1 MPIFSISSK
10 SSSFDKPHTRCGWL
24 VLAAQV
30 IGTGPKFN
38 IEVRTRCVFFL
49 AISHFVSYFCNPN
62 YIPMESLPAL
72 FSDLALILVTAGI
85 TTVIFKWLKQPVV
98 LGYIIAGFLIGPNF
112 EWFPVINDHTSVETW
127 SEIGMVFMLFGIG
140 LEFSFKKLKK
150 VGGTVG
156 VTALTELVTMCLV
169 GFMLGKMLGWSQM
182 DSIFLGAMLSISS
195 TTIIAK
201 AFDDMKLHREKFSG
215 NVIGELVVEDLEAVL
230 LMVILSTLAV
240 SKSFDGMQLVS
251 SMLKLGFFLLI
262 WFLGGIFIVP
272 TVLRWARKFMTEETL
287 TVFSVGLCF
296 MMVVLANLAGFSSAL
311 GAFIMG
317 SILAETLEA
326 EMIHKVTT
334 PIKNLF
340 GAVFFVSV
348 GMMVDPQILVD
359 YWWQILVVTIVLLIF
374 KPLSNVAGR
383 LIAGLGLKQS
393 IQGGFCFCQIGEFSF
408 IIATLGLSYG
418 VIDEFLYPI
427 IVSVSIITTFITP
440 YAIKAAVPTY
450 NWVST
455 HLSEN
460 WLNHF
465 ENSDR
470 GIKVKSGEKVSMA
483 SFIGRQLKHII
494 IYVSIV
500 IALLFVCFWIG
511 SSVTAHVPSL
521 WGDAISVAITM
532 ALVSPFLW
540 AIGFR
545 HTLVST
551 THKLMEDSV
560 FNKTLILTI
569 FVLRFIIVWLVAA
582 SVLRHFFDAEFWSH
596 LGVGSP
602 YYRWIN
608 VGMALGY
615 TFLLRV
621 MSPAMKFYKR
631 IEDNFLDN
639 LNKRQ
644 SSQVFAIPEILQE
657 NCHLQK
663 MTLSPDSP
671 YSGKLIKETDFRDN
685 YNVSVV
691 SVERG
696 KQLVELP
703 KSDFQLFPFD
713 KITFVG
719 HEDHLRLLV
728 PKVELFDDQLIQ
740 EHEESEVDLYKVEVR
755 PVSPYVGVTL
765 MDSGLAEDFNAMI
778 IAIERDGHFILNP
791 SARISFQPADLVWFV
806 AQKDKAEI
814 LMNYNPDAVPNMN

>member
-1 MPIFSISSK
+1 
-10 SSSFDKPHTRCGWL
+10 
-24 VLAAQV
+24 
-30 IGTGPKFN
+30 
-38 IEVRTRCVFFL
+38 
-49 AISHFVSYFCNPN
+49 
-62 YIPMESLPAL
+62 MESLPAL
-72 FSDLALILVTAGI
+72 FSDLALILVTAGL

-112 EWFPVINDHTSVETW
+112 EWFPVISDHTSVETW

-156 VTALTELVTMCLV
+156 ITALTELVTMCVV

-230 LMVILSTLAV
+230 LMVVLSTLAV
-240 SKSFDGMQLVS
+240 SKSFNGMQLVS
-251 SMLKLGFFLLI
+251 SMLKLGFFLLV

-272 TVLRWARKFMTEETL
+272 TVLRWARKFMSEETL

-348 GMMVDPQILVD
+348 GMLVDPKILVE
-359 YWWQILVVTIVLLIF
+359 YWWQILVITGVLLLF

-393 IQGGFCFCQIGEFSF
+393 IQGGFCFSQIGEFSF
-408 IIATLGLSYG
+408 IIASLGLSYG

-427 IVSVSIITTFITP
+427 IVSVSIITTFLTP

-450 NWVST
+450 NWVSG
-455 HLSEN
+455 HMSQQ

-465 ENSDR
+465 ENRDT

-483 SFIGRQLKHII
+483 SFIGRQFKHIV
-494 IYVSIV
+494 IYIAIV
-500 IALLFVCFWIG
+500 VALLFICFWIG
-511 SSVTAHVPSL
+511 SFIIEYVPNV
-521 WGDAISVAITM
+521 WGNAISVAITM
-532 ALVSPFLW
+532 VLVSPFLW

-545 HTLVST
+545 HTLVNT
-551 THKLMEDSV
+551 THKLMEHSR
-560 FNKTLILTI
+560 FNKTLILSI
-569 FVLRFIIVWLVAA
+569 FILRFIIVWAVAT
-582 SVLRHFFDAEFWSH
+582 SVLRHFFNEAFWLR
-596 LGVGSP
+596 LGVGVHLG
-602 YYRWIN
+602 RWIN
-608 VGMALGY
+608 VAMALGY
-615 TFLLRV
+615 TLLLRV
-621 MSPAMKFYKR
+621 VSPAMKFYKR
-631 IEDNFLDN
+631 IEDSFLDN

-644 SSQVFAIPEILQE
+644 SSQVFSIPEILQE

-671 YSGKLIKETDFRDN
+671 YSGKLIRDTDFRDN

-696 KQLVELP
+696 KQLIELP
-703 KSDFQLFPFD
+703 KSDFQLFPYD
-713 KITFVG
+713 KVTFVG
-719 HEDHLRLLV
+719 HEDHLRLLL
-728 PKVELFDDQLIQ
+728 PRVELFDEQLIQ

-755 PVSPYVGVTL
+755 PISPYVGVAL
-765 MDSGLAEDFNAMI
+765 MDSGLAENFDAMI
-778 IAIERDGHFILNP
+778 IAIERDGQFILNP
-791 SARISFQPADLVWFV
+791 SARITFQPADLVWFV
-806 AQKDKAEI
+806 AQKEKAEI
-814 LMNYNPDAVPNMN
+814 LMNYNPETIQNA

>member
-1 MPIFSISSK
+1 
-10 SSSFDKPHTRCGWL
+10 
-24 VLAAQV
+24 
-30 IGTGPKFN
+30 
-38 IEVRTRCVFFL
+38 
-49 AISHFVSYFCNPN
+49 
-62 YIPMESLPAL
+62 MESLPAL
-72 FSDLALILVTAGI
+72 FSDLALILVTAGL

-156 VTALTELVTMCLV
+156 VTALTELVTMCVV
-169 GFMLGKMLGWSQM
+169 GFLLGKLLGWSQM
-182 DSIFLGAMLSISS
+182 DCIFLGAMLSISS

-240 SKSFDGMQLVS
+240 SKSFDGMQLVT
-251 SMLKLGFFLLI
+251 SMAKLGFFLLI
-262 WFLGGIFIVP
+262 WFIGGIFIVP
-272 TVLRWARKFMTEETL
+272 TVLRWARKFMSEETL

-296 MMVVLANLAGFSSAL
+296 LMVVLANLAGFSSAL

-326 EMIHKVTT
+326 EAIHKVTT

-348 GMMVDPQILVD
+348 GMMVDPQILVN
-359 YWWQILVVTIVLLIF
+359 YWWQILVVTLVLLLF
-374 KPLSNVAGR
+374 KPLSNVIGR
-383 LIAGLGLKQS
+383 LIAGLGLKQAM
-393 IQGGFCFCQIGEFSF
+393 QGGFCFSQIGEFSF

-418 VIDEFLYPI
+418 VIDDFLYPI

-440 YAIKAAVPTY
+440 YAIKAAVPSY
-450 NWVST
+450 NWVSK
-455 HLSEN
+455 HIPKS
-460 WLNHF
+460 WLERL
-465 ENSDR
+465 ENSNS
-470 GIKVKSGEKVSMA
+470 GIKVKSGKNVNMGN
-483 SFIGRQLKHII
+483 FIARQFKNIVIYLVII
-494 IYVSIV
+494 IALTLICFFLSSFVMKYV
-500 IALLFVCFWIG
+500 ARPW
-511 SSVTAHVPSL
+511 SS
-521 WGDAISVAITM
+521 AICTAIT
-532 ALVSPFLW
+532 LILISPFLW
-540 AIGFR
+540 AMGFK
-545 HTLVST
+545 HTLVNT
-551 THKLMEDSV
+551 THKLMEV
-560 FNKTLILTI
+560 NRFNKTVILII
-569 FVLRFIIVWLVAA
+569 FILRFVIVGVFAY
-582 SVLRHFFDAEFWSH
+582 SVLQHFLNGLFWSI

-602 YYRWIN
+602 WYHLIN
-608 VGMALGY
+608 IGFALVF
-615 TFLLRV
+615 TIMLKVL
-621 MSPAMKFYKR
+621 SPAMKFYRR
-631 IEDNFLDN
+631 IEDRFMDN

-644 SSQVFAIPEILQE
+644 SMQVFTIPEILQE

-663 MTLSPDSP
+663 MTLSPDSV
-671 YSGKLIKETDFRDN
+671 YAGQVIKETDFRDN

-696 KQLVELP
+696 KQLYELP
-703 KSDFQLFPFD
+703 NSSFQLFSYD

-719 HEDHLRLLV
+719 HEDHLRLLL
-728 PKVELFDDQLIQ
+728 PRVEVFDDQLIQ

-755 PVSPYVGVTL
+755 SESPYVGVAL
-765 MDSGLAEDFNAMI
+765 MDSGLAENFEAMI

-791 SARISFQPADLVWFV
+791 SARITFQPKDLVWFV

-814 LMNYNPDAVPNMN
+814 LMNYNPDTIPNS

>member
-1 MPIFSISSK
+1 
-10 SSSFDKPHTRCGWL
+10 
-24 VLAAQV
+24 
-30 IGTGPKFN
+30 
-38 IEVRTRCVFFL
+38 
-49 AISHFVSYFCNPN
+49 
-62 YIPMESLPAL
+62 MESLPAL

-112 EWFPVINDHTSVETW
+112 EWFPVVNDHTSVETW

-156 VTALTELVTMCLV
+156 ITALTELVTMCVV
-169 GFMLGKMLGWSQM
+169 GFSLGKLLGWSQM

-240 SKSFDGMQLVS
+240 SKTFDGMQLVT

-262 WFLGGIFIVP
+262 WFIGGIFLVP

-296 MMVVLANLAGFSSAL
+296 LMVVLANLAGFSSAL

-348 GMMVDPQILVD
+348 GMMVDPQVLVN
-359 YWWQILVVTIVLLIF
+359 YWWQILVVTLVLVIF
-374 KPLSNVAGR
+374 KPLSNVGGR
-383 LIAGLGLKQS
+383 LLAGLGLKQS

-408 IIATLGLSYG
+408 IIASLGLSYG

-427 IVSVSIITTFITP
+427 IVSVSIITTFLTP
-440 YAIKAAVPTY
+440 YFIKAANPTY
-450 NWVST
+450 RWVST
-455 HLSEN
+455 HVSDK
-460 WLNHF
+460 WLNHL

-470 GIKVKSGEKVSMA
+470 GIKVKSGKKVSMA
-483 SFIGRQLKHII
+483 SFIGRQFKYIV
-494 IYVSIV
+494 IYIAIV
-500 IALLFVCFWIG
+500 IALIFICFWVG
-511 SSVTAHVPSL
+511 SLVMIYVPGL
-521 WGDAISVAITM
+521 WGNAIAAAITL
-532 ALVSPFLW
+532 ALLSPFLW

-545 HTLVST
+545 HTLVGT
-551 THKLMEDSV
+551 THKLMEQSR
-560 FNKTLILTI
+560 FNKTAILLIFI
-569 FVLRFIIVWLVAA
+569 LRFFIVWVVST
-582 SVLRHFFDAEFWSH
+582 SVLRHFFNEAFWLH
-596 LGVGSP
+596 LGIGAP
-602 YYRWIN
+602 YFRLLNIA
-608 VGMALGY
+608 MALGF
-615 TFLLRV
+615 TIMLRV
-621 MSPAMKFYKR
+621 LSPAMKFYKR
-631 IEDNFLDN
+631 IENNFLDN

-644 SSQVFAIPEILQE
+644 QVQVFEIPEILQE

-671 YSGKLIKETDFRDN
+671 YAGRFIKETDFRDN

-696 KQLVELP
+696 KQLFELP

-719 HEDHLRLLV
+719 HEDHLRLLL
-728 PKVELFDDQLIQ
+728 PRVELFDERLIQ
-740 EHEESEVDLYKVEVR
+740 EHEESEVDLYKVEVE
-755 PVSPYVGVTL
+755 PDSPIIGVSL
-765 MDSGLAEDFNAMI
+765 MDSGLADKYDAMV
-778 IAIERDGHFILNP
+778 IAIEREGHFILNP
-791 SARISFQPADLVWFV
+791 SARITFQPADLVWFV
-806 AQKDKAEI
+806 AQKEKAEF
-814 LMNYNPDAVPNMN
+814 LMKVKAADLKTEFQTE

>member
-1 MPIFSISSK
+1 
-10 SSSFDKPHTRCGWL
+10 
-24 VLAAQV
+24 
-30 IGTGPKFN
+30 
-38 IEVRTRCVFFL
+38 
-49 AISHFVSYFCNPN
+49 
-62 YIPMESLPAL
+62 MESLPAL

-156 VTALTELVTMCLV
+156 ITALTELVTMCLV
-169 GFMLGKMLGWSQM
+169 GFLLGKLLGWSQM
-182 DSIFLGAMLSISS
+182 DCIFLGAMLSISS

-201 AFDDMKLHREKFSG
+201 AFDDMKLNREKFSG

-240 SKSFDGMQLVS
+240 SKTFDGMQLVT

-262 WFLGGIFIVP
+262 WFIGGIFIVP
-272 TVLRWARKFMTEETL
+272 TVLRWSRKFMSEETL
-287 TVFSVGLCF
+287 TVFAVGLCF
-296 MMVVLANLAGFSSAL
+296 MMVVLANVAGFSSAL

-326 EMIHKVTT
+326 EMIHKLTT

-340 GAVFFVSV
+340 GAIFFVSV
-348 GMMVDPQILVD
+348 GMLVDPKILVD
-359 YWWQILVVTIVLLIF
+359 YWWQILVVTMVLLLF
-374 KPLSNVAGR
+374 KPLSNVIGR
-383 LIAGLGLKQS
+383 LLAGLGLKQS

-408 IIATLGLSYG
+408 IIASLGLSYG

-440 YAIKAAVPTY
+440 YAIKASLPTY
-450 NWVST
+450 RWLNG
-455 HLSEN
+455 HFPEK
-460 WLNHF
+460 WLNHL
-465 ENSDR
+465 ESNDR
-470 GIKVKSGEKVSMA
+470 GIKVKSGKKVNMA
-483 SFIGRQLKHII
+483 SFVGRQVKHII
-494 IYVSIV
+494 INVAIV
-500 IALLFVCFWIG
+500 IAVLFICFWIG
-511 SSVTAHVPSL
+511 SEVVMKYVH
-521 WGDAISVAITM
+521 GIGGIAISAAITLV
-532 ALVSPFLW
+532 LVSPFLW

-545 HTLVST
+545 HTLVKT
-551 THKLMEDSV
+551 THKLMEYSR
-560 FNKTLILTI
+560 FNKTLILII
-569 FVLRFIIVWLVAA
+569 FILRFVIVWVGATA
-582 SVLRHFFDAEFWSH
+582 IMRHFFNAAFWSH
-596 LGVGSP
+596 LGIGSP
-602 YYRWIN
+602 YFRFIN
-608 VGMALGY
+608 VAMALVY

-631 IEDNFLDN
+631 IEDNFQGN

-644 SSQVFAIPEILQE
+644 STQVFAIPEILQE

-663 MTLSPDSP
+663 MTLSPDSD

-696 KQLVELP
+696 KQLFELP
-703 KSDFQLFPFD
+703 RSDFQLYPFD

-728 PKVELFDDQLIQ
+728 GKVEVFDDTLIQ
-740 EHEESEVDLYKVEVR
+740 EHEESEVDLFNVQVR
-755 PVSPYVGVTL
+755 PNSPYVGIAL
-765 MDSGLAEDFNAMI
+765 KDSGLAENFDAMI

-791 SARISFQPADLVWFV
+791 SARIAFQADDLVWFV
-806 AQKDKAEI
+806 AQKDKTVFSNLISIKTYIISRYGLEI
-814 LMNYNPDAVPNMN
+814 

>member
-1 MPIFSISSK
+1 
-10 SSSFDKPHTRCGWL
+10 
-24 VLAAQV
+24 
-30 IGTGPKFN
+30 
-38 IEVRTRCVFFL
+38 
-49 AISHFVSYFCNPN
+49 
-62 YIPMESLPAL
+62 MENLPAL
-72 FSDLALILVTAGI
+72 FSDLALILVTAGV

-156 VTALTELVTMCLV
+156 ITALTELVTMCLV
-169 GFMLGKMLGWSQM
+169 GFLIGKLLGWSQM
-182 DSIFLGAMLSISS
+182 DCIFLGAMLSISS

-240 SKSFDGMQLVS
+240 SKTFDGMQLVT

-262 WFLGGIFIVP
+262 WFLGGIFLVP
-272 TVLRWARKFMTEETL
+272 TVLRWALKFMTEETL

-296 MMVVLANLAGFSSAL
+296 LMVVLANLAGFSSAL

-348 GMMVDPQILVD
+348 GMLVDPKILVE
-359 YWWQILVVTIVLLIF
+359 YWWQILVITGVLLLF
-374 KPLSNVAGR
+374 KPLSNVVGR
-383 LIAGLGLKQS
+383 LLAGVGLKQS
-393 IQGGFCFCQIGEFSF
+393 IQGGFCFSQIGEFSF
-408 IIATLGLSYG
+408 IIASLGLSYG

-427 IVSVSIITTFITP
+427 IVSVSIITTFLTP

-450 NWVST
+450 NWVNRRFPETWIS
-455 HLSEN
+455 HLEN
-460 WLNHF
+460 K
-465 ENSDR
+465 DR
-470 GIKVKSGEKVSMA
+470 GIKVKSGQKVSMA
-483 SFIGRQLKHII
+483 SFVGRQVKYII
-494 IYVSIV
+494 IYVAIV
-500 IALLFVCFWIG
+500 IALLFLCFWEG
-511 SSVTAHVPSL
+511 SVIMDYVHGL
-521 WGDAISVAITM
+521 WVVAICVAVTLV
-532 ALVSPFLW
+532 LVSPFLW

-545 HTLVST
+545 HTLVKT
-551 THKLMEDSV
+551 THKLMEHSR
-560 FNKTLILTI
+560 FNKTLILSI
-569 FVLRFIIVWLVAA
+569 FILRFIIVWVVATA
-582 SVLRHFFDAEFWSH
+582 VLRHFFNGAFWQH
-596 LGVGSP
+596 LGVGAP
-602 YYRWIN
+602 YYRFIN
-608 VGMALGY
+608 IGMGLVYTIMLRAL
-615 TFLLRV
+615 
-621 MSPAMKFYKR
+621 SPAMKFYKR
-631 IEDNFLDN
+631 IEGRFLDN

-644 SSQVFAIPEILQE
+644 STQVFAIPEILQE

-663 MTLSPDSP
+663 MTLSPDSV
-671 YSGKLIKETDFRDN
+671 YAGKLIRETDFRDN

-703 KSDFQLFPFD
+703 KSDFQLFPYD

-728 PKVELFDDQLIQ
+728 GKVEAFDDTLIQ
-740 EHEESEVDLYKVEVR
+740 EHEESEVDLYKVQVR
-755 PVSPYVGVTL
+755 PQSPYVGVSL
-765 MDSGLAEDFNAMI
+765 LESGLAEDFDAMI
-778 IAIERDGHFILNP
+778 IAIERDGQFILNP
-791 SARISFQPADLVWFV
+791 SARITFQPEDLVWFV
-806 AQKDKAEI
+806 AQKEKAEV
-814 LMNYNPDAVPNMN
+814 LMNYNPD

>member
-1 MPIFSISSK
+1 
-10 SSSFDKPHTRCGWL
+10 
-24 VLAAQV
+24 
-30 IGTGPKFN
+30 
-38 IEVRTRCVFFL
+38 
-49 AISHFVSYFCNPN
+49 
-62 YIPMESLPAL
+62 MESLPAL
-72 FSDLALILVTAGI
+72 FSDLALILVTAGL

-112 EWFPVINDHTSVETW
+112 EWFPVISDHTSVETW

-156 VTALTELVTMCLV
+156 ITALTELVTMCVV
-169 GFMLGKMLGWSQM
+169 GFMLGKLLGWSQM

-230 LMVILSTLAV
+230 LMVVLSTLAV

-251 SMLKLGFFLLI
+251 SMLKLGFFLLV

-272 TVLRWARKFMTEETL
+272 TVLRWARKFMSEETL
-287 TVFSVGLCF
+287 TVFAVGLCF

-348 GMMVDPQILVD
+348 GMMVDPKILVE
-359 YWWQILVVTIVLLIF
+359 YWWQILVITGVLLLF

-383 LIAGLGLKQS
+383 LIAGLGLKQA
-393 IQGGFCFCQIGEFSF
+393 IQGGFCFSQIGEFSF
-408 IIATLGLSYG
+408 IIASLGLSYG

-427 IVSVSIITTFITP
+427 IVSVSIITTFLTP

-450 NWVST
+450 NWVSG
-455 HLSEN
+455 HMSEQ

-465 ENSDR
+465 ENRDI

-483 SFIGRQLKHII
+483 SFIGRQFKHII
-494 IYVSIV
+494 IYIAII
-500 IALLFVCFWIG
+500 IALIFICFWAG
-511 SSVTAHVPSL
+511 SLIMIYVPSL
-521 WGDAISVAITM
+521 WGNAIAVVITLV
-532 ALVSPFLW
+532 LVSPFLW

-545 HTLVST
+545 HTLVNT
-551 THKLMEDSV
+551 THKLMEHSR
-560 FNKTLILTI
+560 FNKTLILSVFI
-569 FVLRFIIVWLVAA
+569 LRFIIVWAVAT
-582 SVLRHFFDAEFWSH
+582 SVLRHFFSEAFWLR
-596 LGVGSP
+596 LGVGVHLG
-602 YYRWIN
+602 RWIN
-608 VGMALGY
+608 VAMALGY
-615 TFLLRV
+615 TLLLRV
-621 MSPAMKFYKR
+621 VSPAMKFYKR
-631 IEDNFLDN
+631 IEDSFLDN

-644 SSQVFAIPEILQE
+644 SSQVFSIPEILQE

-671 YSGKLIKETDFRDN
+671 YSGKLIRETDFRDN

-696 KQLVELP
+696 KQLYELP
-703 KSDFQLFPFD
+703 NSSFQLFPYD

-719 HEDHLRLLV
+719 HEDHLRLLL
-728 PKVELFDDQLIQ
+728 PRVESFDEALIQ
-740 EHEESEVDLYKVEVR
+740 EHEESEVDLYKVQVR
-755 PVSPYVGVTL
+755 PESPYVGVAL
-765 MDSGLAEDFNAMI
+765 MDSGLAENFEAMI
-778 IAIERDGHFILNP
+778 IAIERDGQFILNP
-791 SARISFQPADLVWFV
+791 SARITFQPADLVWFV
-806 AQKDKAEI
+806 AQKEKAEI
-814 LMNYNPDAVPNMN
+814 LMKYNPETIQNT

>member
-1 MPIFSISSK
+1 
-10 SSSFDKPHTRCGWL
+10 
-24 VLAAQV
+24 
-30 IGTGPKFN
+30 
-38 IEVRTRCVFFL
+38 
-49 AISHFVSYFCNPN
+49 
-62 YIPMESLPAL
+62 MESLPAL
-72 FSDLALILVTAGI
+72 FFDLALILVTAGI

-156 VTALTELVTMCLV
+156 ITALTELVTMCVV
-169 GFMLGKMLGWSQM
+169 GFFLGKLLGWSQM
-182 DSIFLGAMLSISS
+182 DCIFLGAMLSISS

-240 SKSFDGMQLVS
+240 SKTFDGMQLVS

-262 WFLGGIFIVP
+262 WFIGGIFLVP
-272 TVLRWARKFMTEETL
+272 TVLRWARKFMSEETL

-296 MMVVLANLAGFSSAL
+296 LMVVLANLAGFSSAL

-317 SILAETLEA
+317 SILAETIEA

-359 YWWQILVVTIVLLIF
+359 YWWQILVVTLVLLLF

-383 LIAGLGLKQS
+383 LIAGLGMKQA
-393 IQGGFCFCQIGEFSF
+393 IQGGFCFSQIGEFSF
-408 IIATLGLSYG
+408 IIASLGLSYG

-427 IVSVSIITTFITP
+427 IVSVSIITTFLTP
-440 YAIKAAVPTY
+440 YAIKAAIPTY
-450 NWVST
+450 HWVSN
-455 HLSEN
+455 HMSEQ
-460 WLNHF
+460 WLNRF
-465 ENSDR
+465 ESRDS

-483 SFIGRQLKHII
+483 SFIGRQFKHII
-494 IYVSIV
+494 IYIAIV
-500 IALLFVCFWIG
+500 IALIFICFWIG
-511 SSVTAHVPSL
+511 SGIMDYVHGL
-521 WGDAISVAITM
+521 WGAAISVAITM

-545 HTLVST
+545 HTLVKT
-551 THKLMEDSV
+551 THKLMEHSR
-560 FNKTLILTI
+560 FNKTMILSI
-569 FVLRFIIVWLVAA
+569 FILRFIIVWFVATA
-582 SVLRHFFDAEFWSH
+582 VLRHFFNGVFWQH
-596 LGVGSP
+596 LGVGAP

-608 VGMALGY
+608 VAMALGY
-615 TFLLRV
+615 TLMLRV
-621 MSPAMKFYKR
+621 LSPAMNFYKR
-631 IEDNFLDN
+631 IEDSFLDN

-671 YSGKLIKETDFRDN
+671 YSGQIIKETDFRDN

-696 KQLVELP
+696 KQLYELP

-713 KITFVG
+713 RITFVG
-719 HEDHLRLLV
+719 HEDHLRLLL
-728 PKVELFDDQLIQ
+728 PRVELFDEQLIQ
-740 EHEESEVDLYKVEVR
+740 EHEESEVDLYKVQVR
-755 PVSPYVGVTL
+755 PESPYVGVAL
-765 MDSGLAEDFNAMI
+765 MDSGLAENFETMI
-778 IAIERDGHFILNP
+778 IAIERDGQFILNP
-791 SARISFQPADLVWFV
+791 SARITFQPADLVWFV
-806 AQKDKAEI
+806 AQKEKAEI
-814 LMNYNPDAVPNMN
+814 LMNYNPDTISNS

>member
-1 MPIFSISSK
+1 
-10 SSSFDKPHTRCGWL
+10 
-24 VLAAQV
+24 
-30 IGTGPKFN
+30 
-38 IEVRTRCVFFL
+38 
-49 AISHFVSYFCNPN
+49 
-62 YIPMESLPAL
+62 MESLPAL
-72 FSDLALILVTAGI
+72 FSDLALILVTAGL

-112 EWFPVINDHTSVETW
+112 EWFPVISDHTSVETW

-156 VTALTELVTMCLV
+156 VTALTELVTMCVV
-169 GFMLGKMLGWSQM
+169 GFLLGKALGWSQM

-240 SKSFDGMQLVS
+240 SQTFDGMQLVS
-251 SMLKLGFFLLI
+251 SMLKLGFFLLV
-262 WFLGGIFIVP
+262 WFVGGIFLVP
-272 TVLRWARKFMTEETL
+272 TVLRWSRKFMSEETL
-287 TVFSVGLCF
+287 TVFAVGLCF

-326 EMIHKVTT
+326 EAIHKVTT

-359 YWWQILVVTIVLLIF
+359 YWWQILIVTIILLIF

-383 LIAGLGLKQS
+383 LIAGLGLKQAM
-393 IQGGFCFCQIGEFSF
+393 QGGFCFSQIGEFSF

-440 YAIKAAVPTY
+440 YAIKAAVPSY
-450 NWVST
+450 HWVIKNFPKRWIDK
-455 HLSEN
+455 L
-460 WLNHF
+460 
-465 ENSDR
+465 ENSES
-470 GIKVKSGEKVSMA
+470 GIKVKSGEKVNMG
-483 SFIGRQLKHII
+483 SFVARQFKNMVIYSAII
-494 IYVSIV
+494 IAVVLIGFFVGSIIMKYV
-500 IALLFVCFWIG
+500 
-511 SSVTAHVPSL
+511 PRP
-521 WGDAISVAITM
+521 WGPAISTAVALV
-532 ALVSPFLW
+532 LVSPFLW
-540 AIGFR
+540 AMGFK
-545 HTLVST
+545 HTLVKT
-551 THKLMEDSV
+551 THKLMDSSK
-560 FNKTLILTI
+560 FNKTLILSI
-569 FVLRFIIVWLVAA
+569 FALRFLAVAVVA
-582 SVLRHFFDAEFWSH
+582 YGVIQHFLNSLFWDR
-596 LGVGSP
+596 LNIGSP
-602 YYRWIN
+602 WYHLIN
-608 VGMALGY
+608 IGFAVIY
-615 TFLLRV
+615 TFMLRAL
-621 MSPAMKFYKR
+621 SPAMKFYKR
-631 IEDNFLDN
+631 IEERFMDN

-644 SSQVFAIPEILQE
+644 SMQVFTIPEILQE

-671 YSGKLIKETDFRDN
+671 YSGQLVKDTDFRDN

-696 KQLVELP
+696 KQHFELP
-703 KSDFQLFPFD
+703 KSDFQLFPYD

-719 HEDHLRLLV
+719 HEDHLRLLL
-728 PKVELFDDQLIQ
+728 PRVEVFDEQLIP
-740 EHEESEVDLYKVEVR
+740 EREESEVEMYKVEVR
-755 PVSPYVGVTL
+755 PESPFVDVAL
-765 MDSGLAEDFNAMI
+765 MDSGLTDKFDAMV

-791 SARISFQPADLVWFV
+791 SARITFKPADLVWFV
-806 AQKDKAEI
+806 AQKEKAEV
-814 LMNYNPDAVPNMN
+814 LMNYNPDVISNPNLNQ

>member
-1 MPIFSISSK
+1 
-10 SSSFDKPHTRCGWL
+10 
-24 VLAAQV
+24 
-30 IGTGPKFN
+30 
-38 IEVRTRCVFFL
+38 
-49 AISHFVSYFCNPN
+49 
-62 YIPMESLPAL
+62 MESLPAL

-112 EWFPVINDHTSVETW
+112 EWFPVVNDHTSVETW

-156 VTALTELVTMCLV
+156 ITALTELVTMCVV
-169 GFMLGKMLGWSQM
+169 GFSLGKLLGWSQM

-240 SKSFDGMQLVS
+240 SKTFDGMQLVT

-262 WFLGGIFIVP
+262 WFIGGIFLVP

-296 MMVVLANLAGFSSAL
+296 LMVVLANLAGFSSAL

-348 GMMVDPQILVD
+348 GMMVDPQILVN
-359 YWWQILVVTIVLLIF
+359 YWWQILVVTLVLVIF
-374 KPLSNVAGR
+374 KPLSNVGGR
-383 LIAGLGLKQS
+383 LLAGLGLKQS

-408 IIATLGLSYG
+408 IIASLGLSYG

-427 IVSVSIITTFITP
+427 IVSVSIITTFLTP
-440 YAIKAAVPTY
+440 YFIKAANPTY
-450 NWVST
+450 RWVST
-455 HLSEN
+455 HVSDK
-460 WLNHF
+460 WLNHL

-470 GIKVKSGEKVSMA
+470 GIKVKSGKKVSMA
-483 SFIGRQLKHII
+483 SFIGRQFKYIV
-494 IYVSIV
+494 IYIAIV
-500 IALLFVCFWIG
+500 IALIFICFWVG
-511 SSVTAHVPSL
+511 SLVMIYVPGL
-521 WGDAISVAITM
+521 WGNAIAAAITL
-532 ALVSPFLW
+532 ALLSPFLW

-545 HTLVST
+545 HTLVGT
-551 THKLMEDSV
+551 THKLMEQSR
-560 FNKTLILTI
+560 FNKTAILLIFI
-569 FVLRFIIVWLVAA
+569 LRFFIVWVVST
-582 SVLRHFFDAEFWSH
+582 SVLRHFFNEAFWLH
-596 LGVGSP
+596 LGIGAP
-602 YYRWIN
+602 YFRLLNIA
-608 VGMALGY
+608 MALGF
-615 TFLLRV
+615 TIMLRV
-621 MSPAMKFYKR
+621 LSPAMKFYKR
-631 IEDNFLDN
+631 IENNFLDN

-644 SSQVFAIPEILQE
+644 QVQVFEIPEILQE

-671 YSGKLIKETDFRDN
+671 YAGRLIKETDFRDN

-696 KQLVELP
+696 KQLFELP

-719 HEDHLRLLV
+719 HEDHLRLLL
-728 PKVELFDDQLIQ
+728 PRVELFDERLIQ
-740 EHEESEVDLYKVEVR
+740 EHEESEVDLYKVEVEHD
-755 PVSPYVGVTL
+755 SPIIGIAL
-765 MDSGLAEDFNAMI
+765 MDSGLADKYDAMV
-778 IAIERDGHFILNP
+778 IAIEREGHFILNP
-791 SARISFQPADLVWFV
+791 SARITFQPADLVWFV
-806 AQKDKAEI
+806 AQKDKAEF
-814 LMNYNPDAVPNMN
+814 LMKVKAADLKTEFQTE

>member
-1 MPIFSISSK
+1 
-10 SSSFDKPHTRCGWL
+10 
-24 VLAAQV
+24 
-30 IGTGPKFN
+30 
-38 IEVRTRCVFFL
+38 
-49 AISHFVSYFCNPN
+49 
-62 YIPMESLPAL
+62 MESLPAL
-72 FSDLALILVTAGI
+72 FYDLALILVTAGL

-112 EWFPVINDHTSVETW
+112 EWFPVVNDHTSVETW

-156 VTALTELVTMCLV
+156 VTALTELVTMCVV
-169 GFMLGKMLGWSQM
+169 GFLLGKLLGWSQM
-182 DSIFLGAMLSISS
+182 DCIFLGAMLSISS

-240 SKSFDGMQLVS
+240 SKSFDGMQLVM
-251 SMLKLGFFLLI
+251 SMAKLGFFLLI
-262 WFLGGIFIVP
+262 WFIGGIFIVP
-272 TVLRWARKFMTEETL
+272 TVLRWARKFMSEETL

-296 MMVVLANLAGFSSAL
+296 LMVVLANLAGFSSAL

-326 EMIHKVTT
+326 EAIHKVTT

-359 YWWQILVVTIVLLIF
+359 YWWQILVVTLVLLLF
-374 KPLSNVAGR
+374 KPLSNVIGR
-383 LIAGLGLKQS
+383 LIAGLGLKQAM
-393 IQGGFCFCQIGEFSF
+393 QGGFCFSQIGEFSF

-418 VIDEFLYPI
+418 VIDDFLYPI

-450 NWVST
+450 NWVSKRIPK
-455 HLSEN
+455 S
-460 WLNHF
+460 WLERL
-465 ENSDR
+465 ENSNS
-470 GIKVKSGEKVSMA
+470 GIKVKSGKNVNMG
-483 SFIGRQLKHII
+483 SFISRQFKNIVIYLVII
-494 IYVSIV
+494 IAVTLICFFLSSFVMKYVPRP
-500 IALLFVCFWIG
+500 W
-511 SSVTAHVPSL
+511 SS
-521 WGDAISVAITM
+521 AICTAIT
-532 ALVSPFLW
+532 LVIISPFLW
-540 AIGFR
+540 AMGFK
-545 HTLVST
+545 HTFVNT
-551 THKLMEDSV
+551 THKLMEV
-560 FNKTLILTI
+560 NRFNKTVILII
-569 FVLRFIIVWLVAA
+569 FILRFVIVCVFAY
-582 SVLRHFFDAEFWSH
+582 SVLQHFLNGLFWSK

-602 YYRWIN
+602 WYHLIN
-608 VGMALGY
+608 IGFALVF
-615 TFLLRV
+615 TVLLKV
-621 MSPAMKFYKR
+621 LSPAMKFYRR
-631 IEDNFLDN
+631 IEDRFMDN

-644 SSQVFAIPEILQE
+644 SMQVFAIPEILQE

-663 MTLSPDSP
+663 MTLSPDSV
-671 YSGKLIKETDFRDN
+671 YSGQIIKETDFRDN

-696 KQLVELP
+696 KQLYELP
-703 KSDFQLFPFD
+703 NSSFQLYPYD

-719 HEDHLRLLV
+719 HEDHLRLLL
-728 PKVELFDDQLIQ
+728 PRVEVFDDQLIQ

-755 PVSPYVGVTL
+755 PESPYVGVAL
-765 MDSGLAEDFNAMI
+765 MDSGLAENFEAMI

-791 SARISFQPADLVWFV
+791 SARITFQPADLVWFV

-814 LMNYNPDAVPNMN
+814 LMNYNPDTIPNA

>member
-1 MPIFSISSK
+1 MYLCAKHFS
-10 SSSFDKPHTRCGWL
+10 
-24 VLAAQV
+24 
-30 IGTGPKFN
+30 
-38 IEVRTRCVFFL
+38 
-49 AISHFVSYFCNPN
+49 
-62 YIPMESLPAL
+62 MESLPAL

-156 VTALTELVTMCLV
+156 ITALTELVTMCLV
-169 GFMLGKMLGWSQM
+169 GFLLGKLLGWSQM
-182 DSIFLGAMLSISS
+182 DCIFLGAMLSISS

-201 AFDDMKLHREKFSG
+201 AFDDMKLNREKFSG

-240 SKSFDGMQLVS
+240 SKTFDGMQLVT

-262 WFLGGIFIVP
+262 WFIGGIFIVP
-272 TVLRWARKFMTEETL
+272 TVLRWSRKFMSEETL
-287 TVFSVGLCF
+287 TVFAVGLCF
-296 MMVVLANLAGFSSAL
+296 MMVVLANVAGFSSAL

-326 EMIHKVTT
+326 EMIHKLTT

-340 GAVFFVSV
+340 GAIFFVSV
-348 GMMVDPQILVD
+348 GMLVDPKILVD
-359 YWWQILVVTIVLLIF
+359 YWWQILVVTVVLLLF
-374 KPLSNVAGR
+374 KPLSNVIGR
-383 LIAGLGLKQS
+383 LLAGLGLKQS

-408 IIATLGLSYG
+408 IIASLGLSYG

-427 IVSVSIITTFITP
+427 IVSVSIITTFVTP
-440 YAIKAAVPTY
+440 YAIKASLPTY
-450 NWVST
+450 KW
-455 HLSEN
+455 LSGHFPER
-460 WLNHF
+460 WLNHL
-465 ENSDR
+465 ESNDR
-470 GIKVKSGEKVSMA
+470 GIKVKSGKKVSMA
-483 SFIGRQLKHII
+483 SFMGRQVKHILI
-494 IYVSIV
+494 NVAIV
-500 IALLFVCFWIG
+500 IAVLFICFWIG
-511 SSVTAHVPSL
+511 SEVVMKYVQ
-521 WGDAISVAITM
+521 GIGGVAISAAITLV
-532 ALVSPFLW
+532 LVSPFLW

-545 HTLVST
+545 HTLVKT
-551 THKLMEDSV
+551 THKLMEHSR
-560 FNKTLILTI
+560 FNKTMILII
-569 FVLRFIIVWLVAA
+569 FILRFIIVWVVATA
-582 SVLRHFFDAEFWSH
+582 VMHHFFNGAFWSH
-596 LGVGSP
+596 LGIGSP
-602 YYRWIN
+602 YFRFIN
-608 VGMALGY
+608 VAMALVY

-631 IEDNFLDN
+631 IEDNFQGN

-644 SSQVFAIPEILQE
+644 STQVFAIPEILQE

-663 MTLSPDSP
+663 MTLSPDSE

-696 KQLVELP
+696 KQLFELP
-703 KSDFQLFPFD
+703 KSDFQLYPFD

-728 PKVELFDDQLIQ
+728 GKVEAFDDTLIQ
-740 EHEESEVDLYKVEVR
+740 EHEESEVDLFNVQVR
-755 PVSPYVGVTL
+755 PNSPYVGIAL
-765 MDSGLAEDFNAMI
+765 KDSGLAENFDAMI

-791 SARISFQPADLVWFV
+791 SARIAFQADDLVWFV
-806 AQKDKAEI
+806 AQKDKAET
-814 LMNYNPDAVPNMN
+814 LMKYNPEAIQNA

>member
-1 MPIFSISSK
+1 MYLCAKHFS
-10 SSSFDKPHTRCGWL
+10 
-24 VLAAQV
+24 
-30 IGTGPKFN
+30 
-38 IEVRTRCVFFL
+38 
-49 AISHFVSYFCNPN
+49 
-62 YIPMESLPAL
+62 MESLPAL

-156 VTALTELVTMCLV
+156 ITALTELVTMCVV
-169 GFMLGKMLGWSQM
+169 GFLLGKVLGWSQM
-182 DSIFLGAMLSISS
+182 DCIFLGAMLSISS

-240 SKSFDGMQLVS
+240 SKTFDGMQLVT

-262 WFLGGIFIVP
+262 WFIGGIFIVP
-272 TVLRWARKFMTEETL
+272 TVLRWSRKFMSEETL
-287 TVFSVGLCF
+287 TVFAVGLCF
-296 MMVVLANLAGFSSAL
+296 MMVVLANVAGFSSAL

-348 GMMVDPQILVD
+348 GMLVDPKILVE
-359 YWWQILVVTIVLLIF
+359 YWWQILVITGVLLLF
-374 KPLSNVAGR
+374 KPMSNVAGR
-383 LIAGLGLKQS
+383 LIAGLGLKQA

-408 IIATLGLSYG
+408 IIASLGLSYG

-440 YAIKAAVPTY
+440 YAIKASLPTY
-450 NWVST
+450 RW
-455 HLSEN
+455 LSGHFPEK
-460 WLNHF
+460 WLNHL
-465 ENSDR
+465 ESNDR
-470 GIKVKSGEKVSMA
+470 GIKVKSGKKVSMA
-483 SFIGRQLKHII
+483 SFVGRQVKHII
-494 IYVSIV
+494 INVAIV
-500 IALLFVCFWIG
+500 IAVLFICFWIG
-511 SSVTAHVPSL
+511 FGVMKYVHGI
-521 WGDAISVAITM
+521 WGIAISAAITLV
-532 ALVSPFLW
+532 LVSPFLW

-545 HTLVST
+545 HTLVKT
-551 THKLMEDSV
+551 THKLMEHSR
-560 FNKTLILTI
+560 FNKTLILSI
-569 FVLRFIIVWLVAA
+569 FILRFIIVWVVATA
-582 SVLRHFFDAEFWSH
+582 VMRHFFNAEFWSH
-596 LGVGSP
+596 LGVGAP
-602 YYRWIN
+602 YFRFIN
-608 VGMALGY
+608 VAMALVY
-615 TFLLRV
+615 TILLRV

-631 IEDNFLDN
+631 IEDNFQGN

-644 SSQVFAIPEILQE
+644 STQVFAIPEILQE

-663 MTLSPDSP
+663 MTLSPDSE

-696 KQLVELP
+696 KQLFELP
-703 KSDFQLFPFD
+703 KSDFQLYPFD

-728 PKVELFDDQLIQ
+728 GKVEVFDDTLIQ
-740 EHEESEVDLYKVEVR
+740 EHEESEVDLFNVQVR
-755 PVSPYVGVTL
+755 PNSPYVGVAL
-765 MDSGLAEDFNAMI
+765 RDSGLAENFDAMI

-791 SARISFQPADLVWFV
+791 SARIAFQADDLVWFV

-814 LMNYNPDAVPNMN
+814 LMNYNPETISN

>member
-1 MPIFSISSK
+1 MYLCAKHFS
-10 SSSFDKPHTRCGWL
+10 
-24 VLAAQV
+24 
-30 IGTGPKFN
+30 
-38 IEVRTRCVFFL
+38 
-49 AISHFVSYFCNPN
+49 
-62 YIPMESLPAL
+62 MESLPAL

-156 VTALTELVTMCLV
+156 ITALTELVTMCLV
-169 GFMLGKMLGWSQM
+169 GFLLGKLLGWSQM
-182 DSIFLGAMLSISS
+182 DCIFLGAMLSISS

-201 AFDDMKLHREKFSG
+201 AFDDMKLNREKFSG

-240 SKSFDGMQLVS
+240 SKTFDGMQLVT

-262 WFLGGIFIVP
+262 WFIGGIFIVP
-272 TVLRWARKFMTEETL
+272 TVLRWSRKFMSEETL
-287 TVFSVGLCF
+287 TVFAVGLCF
-296 MMVVLANLAGFSSAL
+296 MMVVLANVAGFSSAL

-326 EMIHKVTT
+326 EMIHKLTT

-340 GAVFFVSV
+340 GAIFFVSV
-348 GMMVDPQILVD
+348 GMLVDPKILVD
-359 YWWQILVVTIVLLIF
+359 YWWQILVVTMVLLLF
-374 KPLSNVAGR
+374 KPLSNVIGR
-383 LIAGLGLKQS
+383 LLAGLGLKQS
-393 IQGGFCFCQIGEFSF
+393 IQGGFCFCQIGESSF
-408 IIATLGLSYG
+408 IIASLGLSYG

-440 YAIKAAVPTY
+440 YAIKASLPTY
-450 NWVST
+450 KW
-455 HLSEN
+455 LSGHFPER
-460 WLNHF
+460 WLNHL
-465 ENSDR
+465 ESNDR
-470 GIKVKSGEKVSMA
+470 GIKVKSGKKVSMA
-483 SFIGRQLKHII
+483 SFMGRQVKHILI
-494 IYVSIV
+494 NVAIV
-500 IALLFVCFWIG
+500 IAVLFICFWIG
-511 SSVTAHVPSL
+511 SEVVMKYVQ
-521 WGDAISVAITM
+521 GIGGVAISAAITLV
-532 ALVSPFLW
+532 LVSPFLW

-545 HTLVST
+545 HTLVKT
-551 THKLMEDSV
+551 THKLMEHSR
-560 FNKTLILTI
+560 FNKTMILII
-569 FVLRFIIVWLVAA
+569 FILRFIIVWVVATA
-582 SVLRHFFDAEFWSH
+582 VMHHFFNGAFWSH
-596 LGVGSP
+596 LGIGSP
-602 YYRWIN
+602 YFRFIN
-608 VGMALGY
+608 VAMALVY

-631 IEDNFLDN
+631 IEDNFQGN

-644 SSQVFAIPEILQE
+644 STQVFAIPEILQE

-663 MTLSPDSP
+663 MTLSPDSE

-696 KQLVELP
+696 KQLFELP
-703 KSDFQLFPFD
+703 KSDFQLYPFD

-728 PKVELFDDQLIQ
+728 GKVEVFDDTLIQ
-740 EHEESEVDLYKVEVR
+740 EHEESEVDLFNVQVR
-755 PVSPYVGVTL
+755 PNSPYVGIAL
-765 MDSGLAEDFNAMI
+765 KDSGLAENFDAMI

-791 SARISFQPADLVWFV
+791 SARIAFQADDLVWFV
-806 AQKDKAEI
+806 AQKDKAET
-814 LMNYNPDAVPNMN
+814 LMKYNPEAIQNA

>member
-1 MPIFSISSK
+1 MYLCAKHFS
-10 SSSFDKPHTRCGWL
+10 
-24 VLAAQV
+24 
-30 IGTGPKFN
+30 
-38 IEVRTRCVFFL
+38 
-49 AISHFVSYFCNPN
+49 
-62 YIPMESLPAL
+62 MESLPAL

-156 VTALTELVTMCLV
+156 ITALTELVTMCLV
-169 GFMLGKMLGWSQM
+169 GFLLGKLLGWSQM
-182 DSIFLGAMLSISS
+182 DCIFLGAMLSISS

-201 AFDDMKLHREKFSG
+201 AFDDMKLNREKFSG

-240 SKSFDGMQLVS
+240 SKTFDGMQLVT

-262 WFLGGIFIVP
+262 WFIGGIFIVP
-272 TVLRWARKFMTEETL
+272 TVLRWSRKFMSEETL
-287 TVFSVGLCF
+287 TVFAVGLCF
-296 MMVVLANLAGFSSAL
+296 MMVVLANVAGFSSAL

-326 EMIHKVTT
+326 EMIHKLTT

-340 GAVFFVSV
+340 GAIFFVSV
-348 GMMVDPQILVD
+348 GMLVDPKILVD
-359 YWWQILVVTIVLLIF
+359 YWWQILVVTMVLLLF
-374 KPLSNVAGR
+374 KPLSNVIGR
-383 LIAGLGLKQS
+383 LLAGLGLKQS

-408 IIATLGLSYG
+408 IIASLGLSYG

-440 YAIKAAVPTY
+440 YAIKASLPTY
-450 NWVST
+450 RWLNG
-455 HLSEN
+455 HFPEK
-460 WLNHF
+460 WLNHL
-465 ENSDR
+465 ESNDR
-470 GIKVKSGEKVSMA
+470 GIKVKSGKKVSMA
-483 SFIGRQLKHII
+483 SFVGRQVKHII
-494 IYVSIV
+494 INVAIV
-500 IALLFVCFWIG
+500 IAVLFICFWIG
-511 SSVTAHVPSL
+511 SEVVMKYVQ
-521 WGDAISVAITM
+521 GIGGIAISAAITLV
-532 ALVSPFLW
+532 LVSPFLW

-545 HTLVST
+545 HTLVKT
-551 THKLMEDSV
+551 THKLMEYSR
-560 FNKTLILTI
+560 FNKTLILII
-569 FVLRFIIVWLVAA
+569 FILRFVIVWVGATA
-582 SVLRHFFDAEFWSH
+582 IMRHFFNAAFWSH
-596 LGVGSP
+596 LGIGSP
-602 YYRWIN
+602 YFRFIN
-608 VGMALGY
+608 VAMALVY

-631 IEDNFLDN
+631 IEDNFQGN

-644 SSQVFAIPEILQE
+644 STQVFAIPEILQE

-663 MTLSPDSP
+663 MTLSPDSV

-696 KQLVELP
+696 KQLYELP
-703 KSDFQLFPFD
+703 RSDFQLFPFD

-719 HEDHLRLLV
+719 HEDHLRLMV
-728 PKVELFDDQLIQ
+728 GKVEVFDDALIQ
-740 EHEESEVDLYKVEVR
+740 EHEESEVDLYNVQVR
-755 PVSPYVGVTL
+755 PNSPYVGIAL
-765 MDSGLAEDFNAMI
+765 KDSGLAENFDAMI
-778 IAIERDGHFILNP
+778 IAIEREGHFILNP
-791 SARISFQPADLVWFV
+791 SARIAFQADDLVWFV
-806 AQKDKAEI
+806 AQKDKAET
-814 LMNYNPDAVPNMN
+814 LMNYNPETIQNA

>member
-1 MPIFSISSK
+1 
-10 SSSFDKPHTRCGWL
+10 
-24 VLAAQV
+24 
-30 IGTGPKFN
+30 
-38 IEVRTRCVFFL
+38 
-49 AISHFVSYFCNPN
+49 
-62 YIPMESLPAL
+62 MESLPAL

-156 VTALTELVTMCLV
+156 ITALTELVTMCVV
-169 GFMLGKMLGWSQM
+169 GFLLGKVLGWSQM
-182 DSIFLGAMLSISS
+182 DCIFLGAMLSISS

-240 SKSFDGMQLVS
+240 SKTFDGMQLVT

-262 WFLGGIFIVP
+262 WFIGGIFIVP
-272 TVLRWARKFMTEETL
+272 TVLRWSRKFMSEETL

-296 MMVVLANLAGFSSAL
+296 MMVVLANVAGFSSAL

-326 EMIHKVTT
+326 EMIHKLTT

-340 GAVFFVSV
+340 GAIFFVSV
-348 GMMVDPQILVD
+348 GMLVDPKILVD
-359 YWWQILVVTIVLLIF
+359 YWWQILVVTLVLLLF
-374 KPLSNVAGR
+374 KPLSNVIGR
-383 LIAGLGLKQS
+383 LLAGLGLKQS

-408 IIATLGLSYG
+408 IIASLGLSYG

-440 YAIKAAVPTY
+440 YAIKASLPTY
-450 NWVST
+450 KW
-455 HLSEN
+455 LSGHFPER
-460 WLNHF
+460 WLNHL
-465 ENSDR
+465 ESNDR
-470 GIKVKSGEKVSMA
+470 GIKVKSGKKVNMA
-483 SFIGRQLKHII
+483 SFMGRQFKHII
-494 IYVSIV
+494 INVAIV
-500 IALLFVCFWIG
+500 IAVLFICFWIG
-511 SSVTAHVPSL
+511 SEVMKYVHGI
-521 WGDAISVAITM
+521 WGIAISAAITLV
-532 ALVSPFLW
+532 LVSPFLW

-545 HTLVST
+545 HTLVKT
-551 THKLMEDSV
+551 THKLMENSR
-560 FNKTLILTI
+560 FNKTLILSI
-569 FVLRFIIVWLVAA
+569 FILRFVIVWVVAA
-582 SVLRHFFDAEFWSH
+582 GVMRHFFNAAFWSH
-596 LGVGSP
+596 LGIGSP
-602 YYRWIN
+602 YFRFIN
-608 VGMALGY
+608 VAMALVY

-631 IEDNFLDN
+631 IEDNFQGN

-644 SSQVFAIPEILQE
+644 STQVFAIPEILQE

-663 MTLSPDSP
+663 MTLSPDSE

-696 KQLVELP
+696 KQLFELP
-703 KSDFQLFPFD
+703 KSDFQLYPFD

-728 PKVELFDDQLIQ
+728 GKVEVFDDTLIQ
-740 EHEESEVDLYKVEVR
+740 EHEESEVDLFNVQVR
-755 PVSPYVGVTL
+755 PNSPYVGIAL
-765 MDSGLAEDFNAMI
+765 KDSGLAENFDAMI

-791 SARISFQPADLVWFV
+791 SARIAFQADDLVWFV
-806 AQKDKAEI
+806 AQKDKAET
-814 LMNYNPDAVPNMN
+814 LMKYNPEAIQND

>member
-1 MPIFSISSK
+1 
-10 SSSFDKPHTRCGWL
+10 
-24 VLAAQV
+24 
-30 IGTGPKFN
+30 
-38 IEVRTRCVFFL
+38 
-49 AISHFVSYFCNPN
+49 
-62 YIPMESLPAL
+62 MESLPAL

-112 EWFPVINDHTSVETW
+112 EWFPVVEDHTSVETW

-156 VTALTELVTMCLV
+156 ITALTELVTMCVV
-169 GFMLGKMLGWSQM
+169 GFSLGKLLGWSQM

-201 AFDDMKLHREKFSG
+201 AFDDMKLNREKFSG

-240 SKSFDGMQLVS
+240 SKTFDGIQLVT

-262 WFLGGIFIVP
+262 WFIGGIFIVP

-359 YWWQILVVTIVLLIF
+359 YWWQILVVTIVLVIF
-374 KPLSNVAGR
+374 KPLSNVGGR
-383 LIAGLGLKQS
+383 LLAGLGLKQS

-408 IIATLGLSYG
+408 IIASLGLSYG

-427 IVSVSIITTFITP
+427 IVSVSIITTFLTP
-440 YAIKAAVPTY
+440 YFIKAANPTY
-450 NWVST
+450 RWVST
-455 HLSEN
+455 HMSDK
-460 WLNHF
+460 WLNHL
-465 ENSDR
+465 ENSER
-470 GIKVKSGEKVSMA
+470 GIKVKSGKKVSMA
-483 SFIGRQLKHII
+483 SFIGRQFKYIV
-494 IYVSIV
+494 IYIAIV
-500 IALLFVCFWIG
+500 IALIFICFWAG
-511 SSVTAHVPSL
+511 SLIMIYVPGL
-521 WGDAISVAITM
+521 WGNAIAVAITL
-532 ALVSPFLW
+532 ALLSPFLW

-545 HTLVST
+545 NTLVGT
-551 THKLMEDSV
+551 THKLMEQSR
-560 FNKTLILTI
+560 FNKTVILSVFI
-569 FVLRFIIVWLVAA
+569 LRFIIVWIVST
-582 SVLRHFFDAEFWSH
+582 SVLRHFFNEAFWLH
-596 LGVGSP
+596 LGIGTP
-602 YYRWIN
+602 YCRLLN
-608 VGMALGY
+608 MAMALGY
-615 TFLLRV
+615 TIMLRV
-621 MSPAMKFYKR
+621 LSPAMKFYKR
-631 IEDNFLDN
+631 IENNFLDN

-644 SSQVFAIPEILQE
+644 KVQVFEIPEILQE

-671 YSGKLIKETDFRDN
+671 YAGQFIKETDFRDN

-696 KQLVELP
+696 KQLYELP

-719 HEDHLRLLV
+719 HEDHLRLLL
-728 PKVELFDDQLIQ
+728 PRVELFDEQLIQ
-740 EHEESEVDLYKVEVR
+740 EHEEGEVDLYKVEVE
-755 PVSPYVGVTL
+755 PDSPIIGVAL
-765 MDSGLAEDFNAMI
+765 KDSGLTDKYDAMV
-778 IAIERDGHFILNP
+778 IAIEREGHFILNP
-791 SARISFQPADLVWFV
+791 SARITFQPADLVWFV
-806 AQKDKAEI
+806 AQKEKAEF
-814 LMNYNPDAVPNMN
+814 LMNLKAADLKTELGTS

>member
-1 MPIFSISSK
+1 M
-10 SSSFDKPHTRCGWL
+10 KP
-24 VLAAQV
+24 
-30 IGTGPKFN
+30 
-38 IEVRTRCVFFL
+38 FFL
-49 AISHFVSYFCNPN
+49 YFCPTKRLV
-62 YIPMESLPAL
+62 MESLPAL

-85 TTVIFKWLKQPVV
+85 TTVVFKWLKQPVV

-112 EWFPVINDHTSVETW
+112 DWFPVVSDHESVETW

-156 VTALTELVTMCLV
+156 ITALTELVTMCVV
-169 GFMLGKMLGWSQM
+169 GFLLGKVLGWSQM
-182 DSIFLGAMLSISS
+182 DCIFLGAMLSISS

-240 SKSFDGMQLVS
+240 SKTFDGMQLVT
-251 SMLKLGFFLLI
+251 SMLKLSFFLLV

-272 TVLRWARKFMTEETL
+272 TVLRWSRKFMTEETL

-326 EMIHKVTT
+326 EAIHKVTT

-348 GMMVDPQILVD
+348 GMMVDPQILVN

-374 KPLSNVAGR
+374 KPLSNVVGR
-383 LIAGLGLKQS
+383 LLAGLGLKQAM
-393 IQGGFCFCQIGEFSF
+393 QGGFCFCQIGEFSF

-440 YAIKAAVPTY
+440 YSIKAAVPAY
-450 NWVST
+450 NYLVKRFPESWINK
-455 HLSEN
+455 L
-460 WLNHF
+460 
-465 ENSDR
+465 ENSDS
-470 GIKVKSGEKVSMA
+470 GIKVKSGKKVDMA
-483 SFIGRQLKHII
+483 HFIMRQFKNIVIYSAIIIAVVLIAFFISSFIMK
-494 IYVSIV
+494 YV
-500 IALLFVCFWIG
+500 
-511 SSVTAHVPSL
+511 PRP
-521 WGDAISVAITM
+521 WGPAISTALSLI
-532 ALVSPFLW
+532 LVSPFLW
-540 AIGFR
+540 AMGFK
-545 HTLVST
+545 HTYVKT
-551 THKLMEDSV
+551 TQKLMDVSK
-560 FNKTLILTI
+560 FNKTVIWLI
-569 FVLRFIIVWLVAA
+569 FALRFVIVAVVAY
-582 SVLRHFFDAEFWSH
+582 VVIQHFLNGLFWEILNISAPLYH
-596 LGVGSP
+596 
-602 YYRWIN
+602 WIN
-608 VGMALGY
+608 IGFALIY
-615 TFLLRV
+615 TILLRV
-621 MSPAMKFYKR
+621 LSPAMKFYKH
-631 IEDNFLDN
+631 IEERFMDN

-644 SSQVFAIPEILQE
+644 TMQVFTIPEILQE

-671 YSGKLIKETDFRDN
+671 YSGLVIKDTDFRDN

-696 KQLVELP
+696 EQIFELP

-719 HEDHLRLLV
+719 HEDHLRLLL
-728 PKVELFDDQLIQ
+728 PKVEVFSDQLIT
-740 EHEESEVDLYKVEVR
+740 EHEESEVDLYKVKVR
-755 PVSPYVGVTL
+755 PDSPIIGVAL
-765 MDSGLAEDFNAMI
+765 MDSGLTDKYDAMV
-778 IAIERDGHFILNP
+778 IAIERDGQFILNP
-791 SARISFQPADLVWFV
+791 SARITFQPADLVWFV
-806 AQKDKAEI
+806 AQKEKAQV
-814 LMNYNPDAVPNMN
+814 LMDIP